1 MQYWHVKKAAHYA
14 KQTGYPDVT
23 IAMFAPFTDEDV
35 LNKLSVSE
43 IIDDIHVHLVV
54 IGQG

>member
-1 MQYWHVKKAAHYA
+1 
-14 KQTGYPDVT
+14 
-23 IAMFAPFTDEDV
+23 MFAPFTDEDI

-43 IIDDIHVHLVV
+43 IIDGIHVHLVV